1 VDPSPD
7 SGGLIVMTEALA
19 PGTMVGEYR
28 VEHKL
33 GEGGMATVY
42 AAVHPVIGKQAA
54 IKVMSPRL
62 KADAGA
68 VSRFVLEARAVN
80 RIGHPNIVDVF
91 GYGVLPDGRSFFV
104 MEWLHGETLHERLW
118 RQHGPLPL
126 PEVIHILDEMCDAL
140 EAAHR
145 QGIVHRDL
153 KPANVF
159 VCNDRGRGPEI
170 KLLDFGVAKL
180 MCPEYVPHRTD
191 IGSIVGTPEYVSPE
205 QARARDVDG
214 RSDLYALGVMAYE
227 MVLGRLPF
235 LADNPLDSIDM
246 HVHAPPPRPRILW
259 KEIPASLEQLL
270 LGLLAKDPAERPTVP
285 QVRAVLGALTPTVTP
300 ALDRLHVVETTER
313 IEMPRPF
320 YLQRRRRLMLAA
332 VALAFVLLAFLAYR
346 PEPSRAQQPAPAPS
360 PPVASAVTERTQNPP
375 GSAPTPTPAGAAPGA
390 PGTASGLHPSP
401 ASPSLSEPRSRG
413 DSSTRRP
420 HRRHKDANY
429 LLDPFVK

>member
-1 VDPSPD
+1 VDQSPD
-7 SGGLIVMTEALA
+7 SGGLIVMTEALE

-68 VSRFVLEARAVN
+68 VSRFILEARAVN
-80 RIGHPNIVDVF
+80 RIGHRNIVDVF
-91 GYGVLPDGRSFFV
+91 GFGVLPDGRSFFV

-126 PEVIHILDEMCDAL
+126 PEVLHIVDEMGDAL

-159 VCNDRGRGPEI
+159 LCNDRGRGPEI

-180 MCPEYVPHRTD
+180 MYPERVPHTTEA
-191 IGSIVGTPEYVSPE
+191 GSVVGTPEYVSPE

-235 LADNPLDSIDM
+235 LADNPFDAIQM
-246 HVHAPPPRPRILW
+246 HLTAPPPRPRILW
-259 KEIPASLEQLL
+259 RGIPPLLENLL
-270 LGLLAKDPAERPTVP
+270 LGLLAKDPAQRPTLAE
-285 QVRAVLGALTPTVTP
+285 VRATLHALRPTATP
-300 ALDRLHVVETTER
+300 ALDRLALVETTDR
-313 IEMPRPF
+313 VVAPRPF

-332 VALAFVLLAFLAYR
+332 VALAFVVLALLAYR
-346 PEPSRAQQPAPAPS
+346 PGQIRAQQPTPPASPEVATAAPSTTVTHPETGPTSPPSAAPA
-360 PPVASAVTERTQNPP
+360 AP
-375 GSAPTPTPAGAAPGA
+375 GSARSA
-390 PGTASGLHPSP
+390 P
-401 ASPSLSEPRSRG
+401 ASPSLSEPRGRG
-413 DSSTRRP
+413 EPALRRP
-420 HRRHKDANY
+420 HRRHQDANY

>member
-1 VDPSPD
+1 
-7 SGGLIVMTEALA
+7 LIVMTEALA

-28 VEHKL
+28 VDHKL

-62 KADAGA
+62 KADTGA
-68 VSRFVLEARAVN
+68 VSRFILEARAVN
-80 RIGHPNIVDVF
+80 RIGHRNIVDVF
-91 GYGVLPDGRSFFV
+91 GFGVLPDGRSFFV

-126 PEVIHILDEMCDAL
+126 PEVLHIVDEMCDAL

-180 MCPEYVPHRTD
+180 MYPERLPHTTD
-191 IGSIVGTPEYVSPE
+191 VGSVVGTPEYVSPE

-235 LADNPLDSIDM
+235 LADNPVDAIEM
-246 HVHAPPPRPRILW
+246 HVYAPPPRPRILW
-259 KEIPASLEQLL
+259 REIPASLEQLL
-270 LGLLAKDPAERPTVP
+270 LGMLAKDPAQRPSLAE
-285 QVRAVLGALTPTVTP
+285 VRAVLAALRATVTP
-300 ALDRLHVVETTER
+300 ALDRVPPDSSAA
-313 IEMPRPF
+313 MPARASSP
-320 YLQRRRRLMLAA
+320 LPPLRLLREARRRRLMLAA

-346 PEPSRAQQPAPAPS
+346 PGQIRAQQPTPAPS
-360 PPVASAVTERTQNPP
+360 APVASVPRQSSPADP
-375 GSAPTPTPAGAAPGA
+375 APAAAP
-390 PGTASGLHPSP
+390 PP
-401 ASPSLSEPRSRG
+401 ATPSPSLAEPRGRANPPP
-413 DSSTRRP
+413 RRP

>member
-1 VDPSPD
+1 VEPSGQSPD
-7 SGGLIVMTEALA
+7 SGKLIVLTEALEA
-19 PGTMVGEYR
+19 GTMVGEYR

-68 VSRFVLEARAVN
+68 VSRFILEARAVN
-80 RIGHPNIVDVF
+80 RIGHRNIVDVF
-91 GYGVLPDGRSFFV
+91 GFGVLPDGRSFFV

-126 PEVIHILDEMCDAL
+126 PEVLHILDEMCDAL

-180 MCPEYVPHRTD
+180 MYPERVPHTTD
-191 IGSIVGTPEYVSPE
+191 VGSVVGTPEYVSPE
-205 QARARDVDG
+205 QARAQAVDG

-235 LADNPLDSIDM
+235 LADNPIDAIDM
-246 HVHAPPPRPRILW
+246 HIHAPPPRPRILW
-259 KEIPASLEQLL
+259 RDIPPPLEQLIL
-270 LGLLAKDPAERPTVP
+270 ALLAKEPAQRPTVP
-285 QVRAVLGALTPTVTP
+285 QVRATLVSLRATATP
-300 ALDRLHVVETTER
+300 ALDRVPVAVAPAPSLR
-313 IEMPRPF
+313 AWRPF
-320 YLQRRRRLMLAA
+320 YRERRRRLMVAA
-332 VALAFVLLAFLAYR
+332 VALAFVLLALVAYR
-346 PEPSRAQQPAPAPS
+346 PAQIRAQQPTQSS
-360 PPVASAVTERTQNPP
+360 PPVAAAAPQSSLGVTP
-375 GSAPTPTPAGAAPGA
+375 PTPATSTVIPPAAP
-390 PGTASGLHPSP
+390 P
-401 ASPSLSEPRSRG
+401 SPSLAPARG
-413 DSSTRRP
+413 RTDAPVRRP